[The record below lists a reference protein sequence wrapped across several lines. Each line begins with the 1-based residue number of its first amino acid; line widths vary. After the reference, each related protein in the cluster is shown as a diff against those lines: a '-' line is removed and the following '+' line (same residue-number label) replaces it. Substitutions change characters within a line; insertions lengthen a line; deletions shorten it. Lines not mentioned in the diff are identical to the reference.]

1 MAHFLG
7 WSLPSR
13 KSYRRKMEFQVT
25 TSDGITLEYDGE
37 ASFTIEHGSVLRIM
51 DVAHN
56 RTILYSPHHWRTVEQ
71 HAHVPHPRAGLPP
84 LTLSERL
91 HPNHA

>member
-7 WSLPSR
+7 YSAPSLA
-13 KSYRRKMEFQVT
+13 SYRREMEFQVT
-25 TSDGITLEYDGE
+25 TSDGATLEYDGE
-37 ASFTIEHGSVLRIM
+37 ASFTIEHGSVLRVM
-51 DVAHN
+51 DVASN
-56 RTILYSPHHWRTVEQ
+56 RTILYSPHHWRSVEQ
-71 HAHVPHPRAGLPP
+71 HAHVPQPRDDFAP